1 MRTQIMTSRLA
12 FRVSAALAAVYALW
26 VLLSLLAQRTGNALP
41 VKPGD
46 IGEFLLVLVTTGFFV
61 TGLALN
67 ELRESK
73 LSTLQVL
80 DENAERYAMLLAYVF
95 VCIVI
100 VQEVIRR
107 FLLNYSSAWSQ
118 ETAQYLFIYLGYIG
132 AAYAVKERAHIRF
145 DILLLR
151 VSPRVK
157 GYLHVFAELATLV
170 FAVIAIYWSM
180 HTVQQ
185 LLHFGGTTPV
195 LRVNKTWFEAAV
207 PIGFA
212 LVVVRCLQAM
222 WRDVN
227 DIRNGREVFAGKA
240 MFDE

>member
-1 MRTQIMTSRLA
+1 MTPRLA
-12 FRVSAALAAVYALW
+12 FRISTALATAYVLW
-26 VLLSLLAQRTGNALP
+26 VLFSLVAQRAGYALGF
-41 VKPGD
+41 KLGD
-46 IGEFLLVLVTTGFFV
+46 VGEFLLVLAATGFFV
-61 TGLALN
+61 AGLALG
-67 ELRESK
+67 EIGGQRHSAWR
-73 LSTLQVL
+73 VL
-80 DENAERYAMLLAYVF
+80 DDNAERYAMLLAYVF
-95 VCIVI
+95 VCVVI

-151 VSPRVK
+151 ASPRIK
-157 GYLHVFAELATLV
+157 GCLYVFGELATLL

-212 LVVVRCLQAM
+212 LVVIRCVQAI
-222 WRDVN
+222 WRDVS
-227 DIRNGREVFAGKA
+227 DIRHGRDVFVGKA

>member
-1 MRTQIMTSRLA
+1 MTSRLA
-12 FRVSAALAAVYALW
+12 LRISASLAAVYMLW
-26 VLLSLLAQRTGNALP
+26 VLVSLAAQRTGFSLP
-41 VKPGD
+41 FKLGD
-46 IGEFLLVLVTTGFFV
+46 IGEFLLVLATTGFFV
-61 TGLALN
+61 AGLALD
-67 ELRESK
+67 EIRGSQH
-73 LSTLQVL
+73 SAWRVL
-80 DENAERYAMLLAYVF
+80 DDNAERYAMLLAYVF
-95 VCIVI
+95 VCVVI

-107 FLLNYSSAWSQ
+107 FALNYSSAWSQ

-157 GYLHVFAELATLV
+157 GYLNVFAELATLL

-207 PIGFA
+207 PIGFL
-212 LVVVRCLQAM
+212 LVVVRCMQAI

-227 DIRNGREVFAGKA
+227 DIRAGREVFAGKA

>member
-1 MRTQIMTSRLA
+1 MTSRLA
-12 FRVSAALAAVYALW
+12 FRISAALATIYVLW
-26 VLLSLLAQRTGNALP
+26 VLLSLLAQRTGVALP
-41 VKPGD
+41 FRLGD
-46 IGEFLLVLVTTGFFV
+46 VGEFLLVLVATAFFV
-61 TGLALN
+61 AGLALN
-67 ELRESK
+67 ELKASAAARSVW
-73 LSTLQVL
+73 QVL
-80 DENAERYAMLLAYVF
+80 DDNAERYAMLLAYVF

-107 FLLNYSSAWSQ
+107 FALNYSSAWSQ
-118 ETAQYLFIYLGYIG
+118 ETAQYLFIYLRYIG

-157 GYLHVFAELATLV
+157 GYLNVFAELATLL

-212 LVVVRCLQAM
+212 LVVVRCLQAI

-227 DIRNGREVFAGKA
+227 DIKNGREVFAGKA

>member
-1 MRTQIMTSRLA
+1 M
-12 FRVSAALAAVYALW
+12 LW
-26 VLLSLLAQRTGNALP
+26 VLVSLAAQRTGFSLP
-41 VKPGD
+41 FKLGD
-46 IGEFLLVLVTTGFFV
+46 IGEFLLVLATTGFFV
-61 TGLALN
+61 AGLALD
-67 ELRESK
+67 EIRGSQH
-73 LSTLQVL
+73 SAWRVL
-80 DENAERYAMLLAYVF
+80 DDNAERYAMLLAYVF
-95 VCIVI
+95 VCVVI

-107 FLLNYSSAWSQ
+107 FALNYSSAWSQ

-157 GYLHVFAELATLV
+157 GYLNVFAELATLL

-207 PIGFA
+207 PIGFL
-212 LVVVRCLQAM
+212 LVVVRCLQAI

-227 DIRNGREVFAGKA
+227 DIRAGREVFAGKA

>member
-1 MRTQIMTSRLA
+1 MTSRLA
-12 FRVSAALAAVYALW
+12 FRISAALATIYVLW
-26 VLLSLLAQRTGNALP
+26 VLLSLLAQRTGVALP
-41 VKPGD
+41 FRLGD
-46 IGEFLLVLVTTGFFV
+46 VGEFLLVLVATAFFV
-61 TGLALN
+61 AGLALN
-67 ELRESK
+67 ELKASAAARSVW
-73 LSTLQVL
+73 QVL
-80 DENAERYAMLLAYVF
+80 DDNAERYAMLLAYVF

-107 FLLNYSSAWSQ
+107 FALNYSSAWSQ

-157 GYLHVFAELATLV
+157 GYLNVFAELATLL

-212 LVVVRCLQAM
+212 LVVVRCLQAI

-227 DIRNGREVFAGKA
+227 DIKNGREVFAGKA

>member
-1 MRTQIMTSRLA
+1 MTSRLA
-12 FRVSAALAAVYALW
+12 FRISAALATIYALW
-26 VLLSLLAQRTGNALP
+26 VLLSLLAQRTGFTLP
-41 VKPGD
+41 FRLGD
-46 IGEFLLVLVTTGFFV
+46 VGEFLLVLIATAFFV
-61 TGLALN
+61 AGLALN
-67 ELRESK
+67 ELKASAK
-73 LSTLQVL
+73 AHSVWQVL
-80 DENAERYAMLLAYVF
+80 DDNAERYGMLLAYVF

-107 FLLNYSSAWSQ
+107 FALNYSSAWSQ

-157 GYLHVFAELATLV
+157 GYLNVFAELATLL

-212 LVVVRCLQAM
+212 LVVVRCLQAI

-227 DIRNGREVFAGKA
+227 DIRSGREVFAGKA

>member
-1 MRTQIMTSRLA
+1 MTSRLA
-12 FRVSAALAAVYALW
+12 FRISASLAAVYMLW
-26 VLLSLLAQRTGNALP
+26 VLVSLAAQRTGFSLP
-41 VKPGD
+41 FKLGD
-46 IGEFLLVLVTTGFFV
+46 IGEFLLVLATTGFFV
-61 TGLALN
+61 AGLALD
-67 ELRESK
+67 EIRGSQH
-73 LSTLQVL
+73 SAWRVL
-80 DENAERYAMLLAYVF
+80 DDNAERYAMLLAYVF
-95 VCIVI
+95 VCVVI

-107 FLLNYSSAWSQ
+107 FALNYSSAWSQ

-157 GYLHVFAELATLV
+157 GYLNVFAELATLL

-207 PIGFA
+207 PIGFL
-212 LVVVRCLQAM
+212 LVVVRCMQAI

-227 DIRNGREVFAGKA
+227 DIRAGREVFAGKA

>member
-1 MRTQIMTSRLA
+1 MAVPIMTSRLA

-26 VLLSLLAQRTGNALP
+26 VVLSLIAQRTGTALP
-41 VKPGD
+41 FKPGD
-46 IGEFLLVLVTTGFFV
+46 IGEFLLVLVATAFFV
-61 TGLALN
+61 AGLALN
-67 ELRESK
+67 ELKESK
-73 LSTLQVL
+73 LSALQVL

-132 AAYAVKERAHIRF
+132 ASYAVKERAHIRF

-157 GYLHVFAELATLV
+157 GCLNVFAELATLL

-212 LVVVRCLQAM
+212 LVVVRCVQAIL
-222 WRDVN
+222 R
-227 DIRNGREVFAGKA
+227 DIRDIKNGREVFAGKA